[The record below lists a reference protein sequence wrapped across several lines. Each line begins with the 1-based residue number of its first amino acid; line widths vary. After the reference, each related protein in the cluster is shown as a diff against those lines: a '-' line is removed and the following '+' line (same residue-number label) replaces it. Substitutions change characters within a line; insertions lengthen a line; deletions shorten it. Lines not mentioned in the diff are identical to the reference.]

1 MEPQIYNNASNSY
14 NAAQSF
20 GDVCANHG
28 LEQMANYNQ
37 AYISNS
43 MPGLPNDSFNRV
55 STFTSSRY
63 TEGPTQTQKTLT
75 GLSSFFSSIGMV
87 SKIVGYFFPPAATVS
102 AVSELASPLLTT
114 FAGDTTPKP
123 VKMETTQKYNP
134 WLR

>member
-1 MEPQIYNNASNSY
+1 MPNNISNSY

-20 GDVCANHG
+20 GEVYANHG

-37 AYISNS
+37 SYISNS

-55 STFTSSRY
+55 SSFTSSRY
-63 TEGPTQTQKTLT
+63 MQAPSQTQKTLT
-75 GLSSFFSSIGMV
+75 GLSSFFSSIGVV
-87 SKIVGYFFPPAATVS
+87 SKIVGYFFPPAATIS
-102 AVSELASPLLTT
+102 AVAEIAAPVLTT